1 MGGVPISDK
10 KTIAD
15 KFNRYFSSIAEN
27 LNKTIE
33 IKRKSVRNFTT
44 YLPNSENSSMF
55 LEDTDP
61 DEIVD
66 IIKEFDNHKSSDIP
80 IFVIKHCALTIAP
93 ILCSLYNHC
102 MKDGIFPSILKFGK
116 ISSVFK
122 KGSKDKI
129 ENYRPISTLPIFGKI
144 FEKILYKRVYSFVT
158 SRNIISENQFGFRA
172 NHSTSHAI
180 HNFVNFIK
188 SSHAKGKHVLG
199 VFIISVKHSTQSIT
213 KYCYI
218 NCPTTASVVIH
229 MISYRVIY

>member
-10 KTIAD
+10 KTIAT
-15 KFNRYFSSIAEN
+15 KFNRYFSLIAEN

-33 IKRKSVRNFTT
+33 IKRKSVPNFTA
-44 YLPNSENSSMF
+44 YLPNAENSSMI

-80 IFVIKHCALTIAP
+80 IAVIKHCALTIAP
-93 ILCSLYNHC
+93 LLCTSYNHC

-116 ISSVFK
+116 ISPVFK
-122 KGSKDKI
+122 KESKDKI

-158 SRNIISENQFGFRA
+158 SKI
-172 NHSTSHAI
+172 
-180 HNFVNFIK
+180 
-188 SSHAKGKHVLG
+188 
-199 VFIISVKHSTQSIT
+199 
-213 KYCYI
+213 
-218 NCPTTASVVIH
+218 
-229 MISYRVIY
+229 